1 MAKKISRNTFTTEN
15 SPSIMSFASIV
26 GEKEGQGPLGSCFD
40 RIGALFARLWTGNV
54 GESRKRAAKAD
65 CRACNEK
72 GKS

>member
-40 RIGALFARLWTGNV
+40 RIEVDSHFGQETW
-54 GESRKRAAKAD
+54 
-65 CRACNEK
+65 
-72 GKS
+72 